1 MKISITFLS
10 LVGLSCAHQ
19 SIVGRA
25 PPVPPGLPTNE
36 IKDLIVNGIKD
47 WGPAAN
53 LKPPSSPKPP
63 HREMPLGLGSPKP
76 PHKYPPGK
84 TGVSRIPGSPL
95 GPRKCRPCKRKRQL
109 CCSGVGNIGR
119 PVQKTSKI
127 RLTKAAGTAAA
138 FTLLA
143 PHARELLEAIKDSPV
158 GAPVRWFD
166 DAMASV
172 QEAIGGPLRDDIDGN
187 DLKASIICAFKG
199 GEESEIIQGRKSH
212 FCTSTAD
219 EFNKDFEDAA
229 KDGEL
234 EKLVCTCAFVEAS
247 WSYPQLRGGSPAASA
262 VSDRMCKAFF
272 KSNQYGDFQWKR
284 GLNELLDACSNIEAS
299 PDSVKDE
306 GASKKIKE
314 SCAALQAQIKKM
326 ENAAKKPVEGIP
338 KINFGS
344 CKCDAYN
351 LSNYSSHCG
360 NGCRAAYA
368 LGGFRLDISG
378 KQAQKK
384 QKPAEKK
391 PDPSE
396 DKEHQERVNKYCAQ
410 VREQIE
416 AVSPE
421 TYEEIEDPTKL
432 EKDSEEE
439 DAATKLNEDVI
450 QSS

>member
-1 MKISITFLS
+1 MKISITLFAL
-10 LVGLSCAHQ
+10 LGLSYADQ
-19 SIVGRA
+19 TIVGRT
-25 PPVPPGLPTNE
+25 PPGPPTKE
-36 IKDLIVNGIKD
+36 IKDLILKGIEN
-47 WGPAAN
+47 WGPASN

-63 HREMPLGLGSPKP
+63 LREMPFGLGSPKP

-95 GPRKCRPCKRKRQL
+95 GPKKNCRPCKRKRQL
-109 CCSGVGNIGR
+109 CCSGMGNIGR
-119 PVQKTSKI
+119 PAQKTSKI
-127 RLTKAAGTAAA
+127 RLTKAAGTAVA

-143 PHARELLEAIKDSPV
+143 PYARDLLEAIKDSPI

-172 QEAIGGPLRDDIDGN
+172 QEAIGGPPRNDIDGN

-199 GEESEIIQGRKSH
+199 GKESEIIQGRKSH

-229 KDGEL
+229 KNGAL
-234 EKLVCTCAFVEAS
+234 ERLVCTCAFVEAS

-262 VSDRMCKAFF
+262 ESDRMCEAFF

-284 GLNELLDACSNIEAS
+284 GLNELMDVCSDIETN

-306 GASKKIKE
+306 GSSKQIKE
-314 SCAALQAQIKKM
+314 RCAALQAQIKKV
-326 ENAAKKPVEGIP
+326 EKAAKKPVEGIP
-338 KINFGS
+338 KMKFGS

-351 LSNYSSHCG
+351 LSKYGSYCG
-360 NGCRAAYA
+360 NNCRAAYA
-368 LGGFRLDISG
+368 LGNVRLDISG
-378 KQAQKK
+378 KQPQKK

-396 DKEHQERVNKYCAQ
+396 DAEHQESVNKYCAE
-410 VREQIE
+410 VREKVE

-421 TYEEIEDPTKL
+421 TYEEIEDPTRL
-432 EKDSEEE
+432 EKDIEEE

-450 QSS
+450 